1 MAKNDIE
8 TKDKLLLSCKEAAA
22 MLNTSEPTL
31 RKMLDVGLIRHMEI
45 RGVVKIYI
53 FELHEFCKQMVGKSV
68 DPYAEE
74 IIKGL

>member
-8 TKDKLLLSCKEAAA
+8 AKDKLLLSCKEAAA

-53 FELHEFCKQMVGKSV
+53 FELHEFCKQMSGKSV
-68 DPYAEE
+68 DPYADDVV
-74 IIKGL
+74 KVL